1 MKSMKPM
8 KLNKV
13 ATLLLASAVLMGYSS
28 CSEEEDDP
36 VVEVCPIQV
45 NKFQVFGQVYTAAEG
60 TPLAN
65 VRIAALAADDT
76 KREVAFTTTQKDGY
90 FVLSGKDAVFLTKV
104 PMQTLTDS
112 STGLEEEAA
121 CVRLVV
127 QDPDTKYWTDTI
139 YSYVHY
145 AEKPQSVVPKLAL
158 IDNYMWMLEDCPSYC
173 TMQNI
178 EMKPDLSQLP
188 D

>member
-1 MKSMKPM
+1 MKSMKQM
-8 KLNKV
+8 KLYKV
-13 ATLLLASAVLMGYSS
+13 ATLLLANTVLMGYSS
-28 CSEEEDDP
+28 CSEEDDT
-36 VVEVCPIQV
+36 VVEENPIQV
-45 NKFQVFGQVYTAAEG
+45 NKFQVFGQVYTAADG

-76 KREVAFTTTQKDGY
+76 KQEVAFTTTQKDGY
-90 FVLSGKDAVFLTKV
+90 FVLSGKDAIFLTMV
-104 PMQTLTDS
+104 PMQTLMDS
-112 STGLEEEAA
+112 GTGLEEEAA
-121 CVRLVV
+121 CLRLVV

-139 YSYVHY
+139 YSYVHFT
-145 AEKPQSVVPKLAL
+145 EKPQSVVPKLAL

-178 EMKPDLSQLP
+178 EMKPEPSQAP

>member
-28 CSEEEDDP
+28 CSEEDDDP

-65 VRIAALAADDT
+65 VRVAALAADDT

-90 FVLSGKDAVFLTKV
+90 FVLSGKDAIFVTMV
-104 PMQTLTDS
+104 PDS
-112 STGLEEEAA
+112 GTGLEPEAA

-127 QDPDTKYWTDTI
+127 QDPDKKYWTDTI

-145 AEKPQSVVPKLAL
+145 AESHSPSFQSSHSSTITCGCWKIV
-158 IDNYMWMLEDCPSYC
+158 
-173 TMQNI
+173 
-178 EMKPDLSQLP
+178 LP
-188 D
+188 IAQCRISR

>member
-1 MKSMKPM
+1 MKQM

-28 CSEEEDDP
+28 CSEEDDP
-36 VVEVCPIQV
+36 VVEENPIQV

-65 VRIAALAADDT
+65 VRVAALAADDT
-76 KREVAFTTTQKDGY
+76 KQEVAFATTQKDGY
-90 FVLSGKDAVFLTKV
+90 FVLSGKDAIFLTMV
-104 PMQTLTDS
+104 PMQPLMDS
-112 STGLEEEAA
+112 GTGLEQEAA

-127 QDPDTKYWTDTI
+127 HDPDTKYWTDTI